1 MSIGLGINI
10 TCSMLLYLAFKS
22 VLPHPF
28 TGSFCVW
35 IVSGFEGYLVLKG
48 FFNDATS
55 VSVEQICI
63 SVLQVNQTFWWYS
76 FYCKRK

>member
-28 TGSFCVW
+28 TGKGMCLVLCTGKASVF
-35 IVSGFEGYLVLKG
+35 GLYLVLKG
-48 FFNDATS
+48 IWF
-55 VSVEQICI
+55 
-63 SVLQVNQTFWWYS
+63 
-76 FYCKRK
+76 